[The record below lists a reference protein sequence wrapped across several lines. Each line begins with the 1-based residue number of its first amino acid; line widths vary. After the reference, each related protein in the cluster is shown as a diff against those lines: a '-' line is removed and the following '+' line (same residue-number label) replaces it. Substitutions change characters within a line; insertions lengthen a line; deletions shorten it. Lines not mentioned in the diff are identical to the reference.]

1 MLMLLGTA
9 FSGGLLDN
17 TKFLTQHMINIIPFC
32 IKPLNFLK
40 KMELFSYCNLTAP
53 MELVR
58 GFFNNSANLLKITP
72 LSFLFKV
79 EPEEELKEGM
89 VIRLKFLGFTIMES
103 LIRDVGAFGFTDIAL
118 KKPFFIRH
126 WEHRHKFIPKGNST
140 VIEDHLTVE
149 SLLPNVLLRLF
160 LRLMFIYRCRRLK
173 DY

>member
-1 MLMLLGTA
+1 
-9 FSGGLLDN
+9 
-17 TKFLTQHMINIIPFC
+17 MINIIPLPV
-32 IKPLNFLK
+32 KPLNFLR
-40 KMELFSYCNLTAP
+40 KMESFSYCSLTAP

-149 SLLPNVLLRLF
+149 SLLPNVLLIPF

-173 DY
+173 KLLT

>member
-1 MLMLLGTA
+1 
-9 FSGGLLDN
+9 
-17 TKFLTQHMINIIPFC
+17 MINIIPLPV
-32 IKPLNFLK
+32 KPLNFLSN
-40 KMELFSYCNLTAP
+40 MEFFSYCSLTAP

-72 LSFLFKV
+72 LPFLFKV

-103 LIRDVGAFGFTDIAL
+103 LIRNVGAFGFTDIAL

-126 WEHRHKFIPKGNST
+126 WEHRHIFIPKGNST

-173 DY
+173 ELLT

>member
-1 MLMLLGTA
+1 
-9 FSGGLLDN
+9 
-17 TKFLTQHMINIIPFC
+17 MINIIPLPV
-32 IKPLNFLK
+32 KPLNFLK
-40 KMELFSYCNLTAP
+40 KMELFSYCSLTAP

-126 WEHRHKFIPKGNST
+126 WEHRHIFIPRGSST

-160 LRLMFIYRCRRLK
+160 LRFMFIYRCRRLK
-173 DY
+173 RLLT

>member
-1 MLMLLGTA
+1 
-9 FSGGLLDN
+9 
-17 TKFLTQHMINIIPFC
+17 MINIIPLPV
-32 IKPLNFLK
+32 KPLNFLSN
-40 KMELFSYCNLTAP
+40 MEFFSYCSLTAP
-53 MELVR
+53 IELVR

-72 LSFLFKV
+72 SSFLFKV

-89 VIRLKFLGFTIMES
+89 VIKLKCLGFTIMES

-118 KKPFFIRH
+118 KKPFFIKH
-126 WEHRHKFIPKGNST
+126 WEHRHIFIPRGNST

-173 DY
+173 RLLT

>member
-1 MLMLLGTA
+1 
-9 FSGGLLDN
+9 
-17 TKFLTQHMINIIPFC
+17 MINIIPLPV
-32 IKPLNFLK
+32 KPLNFLR
-40 KMELFSYCNLTAP
+40 KMEFFSYCSLTAP

-58 GFFNNSANLLKITP
+58 NFFNNSANLLKITP
-72 LSFLFKV
+72 LSFKV

-118 KKPFFIRH
+118 KKPFFIKH
-126 WEHRHKFIPKGNST
+126 WEHRHIFIPKGNST

-173 DY
+173 KLLT